1 MATRSNK
8 RRSISSN
15 WRLFGGIT
23 ESTLSIGKVDQTNT
37 SYTLQLTDNGQII
50 YANNASANTI
60 TIPPNSSVE
69 FPIGAKMDVVQS
81 GAGKTT
87 FAAGAGVTINSED
100 SKLSINAQ
108 HQAVS
113 LIKTDTNTWVLIGA
127 LKA

>member
-1 MATRSNK
+1 MSFRSNK
-8 RRSISSN
+8 RRIIASN

-23 ESTLSIGKVDQTNT
+23 ESSLSVGKVDQTNT

-69 FPIGAKMDVVQS
+69 FPIGAKIDVVQT
-81 GAGKTT
+81 GAGQTT
-87 FAAGAGVTINSED
+87 FAAGSGVTINSED

-113 LIKTDTNTWVLIGA
+113 LIKTDTNTWFVVGNLLA
-127 LKA
+127 